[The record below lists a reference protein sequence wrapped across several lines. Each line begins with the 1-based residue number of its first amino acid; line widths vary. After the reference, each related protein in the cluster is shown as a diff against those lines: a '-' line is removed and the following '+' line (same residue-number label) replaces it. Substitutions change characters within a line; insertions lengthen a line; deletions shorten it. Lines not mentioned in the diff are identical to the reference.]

1 VHTLGV
7 CLVVTNSQGRV
18 LLIRT
23 TKAGWELPGGRV
35 ESGEDLVEAAQREA
49 LEESGCAVEV
59 GRLTGL
65 YMGVDAA
72 MLLVVFRATSTTAKP
87 RPDPDDE
94 DALEAGW
101 FPAED
106 ALRMVTHIGE
116 HQRLADALADR
127 PEVVYRAVRRSADAA
142 SA

>member
-1 VHTLGV
+1 MYTIGV
-7 CLVVTNSQGRV
+7 CLAVTDAQGRV

-35 ESGEDLVEAAQREA
+35 EPGEDLVEAAQREA

-65 YMGVDAA
+65 YMGADRA
-72 MLLVVFRATSTTAKP
+72 MLLVVFRATSTTAEP
-87 RPDPDDE
+87 RTDLHDE

-101 FPAED
+101 FPAAD
-106 ALRMVTHIGE
+106 ALQMVTHVGE

-127 PEVVYRAVRRSADAA
+127 PEAVYRAVRRSVDPA